1 MRCRVLFFAAKPRD
15 EAVFDALRREAA
27 DQGDVVVLPGIFEHY
42 HNITHQTLEILRAAS
57 MDAVATH
64 ALKVWPASWRPM
76 LPIWGL
82 TECAQPGLPGMLGCG
97 GPVGLLRNCQTQRA
111 YADRTPGP

>member
-1 MRCRVLFFAAKPRD
+1 MLEFHITSDNSCCTPSWVICSVPSVLLTSVDTLTTAVEHITSCRVLFFAAKPKD
-15 EAVFDALRREAA
+15 EKVFDALRREAA

-64 ALKVWPASWRPM
+64 ALKVRPVHV
-76 LPIWGL
+76 P
-82 TECAQPGLPGMLGCG
+82 
-97 GPVGLLRNCQTQRA
+97 
-111 YADRTPGP
+111 

>member
-1 MRCRVLFFAAKPRD
+1 MLFFSAKPKD
-15 EAVFDALRREAA
+15 EKVFDALRREAA

-64 ALKVWPASWRPM
+64 ALKVSPA
-76 LPIWGL
+76 
-82 TECAQPGLPGMLGCG
+82 CAPSHAG
-97 GPVGLLRNCQTQRA
+97 GHHA
-111 YADRTPGP
+111 AFHDS